1 MIYVLDASGNAVR
14 CMPERVYQGASE
26 GGKLYLAAPFAAAAE
41 VNASFALPD
50 GTAAGPFRL
59 EPAGAFAEEDGALR
73 CWQCA
78 VPACV
83 TARCG
88 VVRVQFFYTD
98 GAGQKTACE
107 PLSFTVEAGVP
118 VDVPAVPG
126 EDVYDALTAA
136 LSGLSQRVADGQ
148 FAARSLFAYE
158 QTRTYGANELVFMA
172 ERGSIVRSLVNEN
185 GKPPYVGDDVN
196 APYWEELLQFERV
209 NAVLDIALGA
219 AQSAD
224 SAKSSAEIFSM
235 QAEESRGEAL
245 QFRNAAQQAQSA
257 AEAGAAAAAL
267 ARDAAQQAQA
277 ACEAHLANAAEE
289 IIEAAED
296 VYVSQEAFGAVLDGS
311 TQVGKAQRA
320 IQDANGVPISLSGI
334 MIGEVKLFAATVNPS
349 ETLGGTWEQLT
360 ADAYFKIVTT
370 GAGATGG
377 TSSNHTIPLSSMPSH
392 DHNFSQVPNTG
403 TGGLIEDGAT
413 IQRGYS
419 STSGAFSDIYQL
431 DAQGG
436 GQPYYPYYFGV
447 YAWKRIA

>member
-14 CMPERVYQGASE
+14 CMPERVYQGAAE
-26 GGKLYLAAPFAAAAE
+26 GCKLYLAAPFAAAAE
-41 VNASFALPD
+41 VGAVFALPD

-59 EPAGAFAEEDGALR
+59 EPAGAFAEDEGALR
-73 CWQCA
+73 CWQRA
-78 VPACV
+78 LPACV

-88 VVRVQFFYTD
+88 AVRVQFFYTD

-118 VDVPAVPG
+118 VDMTQIPD
-126 EDVYDALTAA
+126 EEVYDALTAA
-136 LSGLSQRVADGQ
+136 LSGLSQRVGDGQ
-148 FAARSLFAYE
+148 YAARSLYAYE
-158 QTRTYGANELVFMA
+158 STRVYGINELVFVA
-172 ERGSIVRSLVNEN
+172 EHGSMVRSLANEN
-185 GKPPYVGDDVN
+185 GMTPYVGDDVN

-209 NAVLDIALGA
+209 NAVLDIAHSA
-219 AQSAD
+219 AQSAE
-224 SAKSSAEIFSM
+224 SAKSSAENFSM
-235 QAEESRGEAL
+235 SAAASREEAL
-245 QFRNAAQQAQSA
+245 QFRNEAQQSQS
-257 AEAGAAAAAL
+257 EAAL
-267 ARDAAQQAQA
+267 AKDAAQQAQA
-277 ACEAHLANAAEE
+277 ACETYLANAAEE
-289 IIEAAED
+289 IIEAVAD

-320 IQDANGVPISLSGI
+320 EQDEHGVPISLSGI
-334 MIGEVKLFAATVNPS
+334 MVGEVKLFAATVNPS

-377 TSSNHTIPLSSMPSH
+377 TSASHTIPLSSMPSH
-392 DHNFSQVPNTG
+392 DHNFTELDNTG
-403 TGGLIEDGAT
+403 ASGVNDGGRT
-413 IQRGYS
+413 IQRGYASTNALCS
-419 STSGAFSDIYQL
+419 SLYQL